1 MDERTPE
8 AARGQPEAPT
18 RPAPGLS
25 EPAPDTSGRLKAIG
39 LLLLALVLFSAL
51 DSSAKFLATRSEL
64 PMVQIVWVR
73 FAGQFLLML
82 TILAARPLGT
92 LVGTRK
98 LGWELLRS
106 LFMAA
111 TTACNFLALQHLR
124 LDQTVTVIFLGPL
137 IVALLA
143 GPLLGEWVG
152 WRRLAAILVG
162 FGGILIAVRPGLNLR
177 PAFVYAFGAVLA
189 FSFFVLLTRY
199 LAAYDRP
206 LAMLF
211 YSILLGTIALA
222 PFALWQW
229 VWPQSPLQWLLL
241 AALGTLGGI
250 GHYLFIHAYRL
261 APAPVVAPFLYLQL
275 LTMVAFGY
283 LVFADLPDAWTIAG
297 AVVIV
302 GSGIYL
308 IHRERVTHT
317 AIEPVE
323 PI

>member
-1 MDERTPE
+1 MNDRASRSAGPRRSVHPTP
-8 AARGQPEAPT
+8 AAD
-18 RPAPGLS
+18 PG
-25 EPAPDTSGRLKAIG
+25 ARLKAMG
-39 LLLLALVLFSAL
+39 LLLLALTIFSGL
-51 DSSAKFLATRSEL
+51 DASAKYLATRSDL
-64 PMVQIVWVR
+64 PMVEIVWAR
-73 FAGQFLLML
+73 FIGQFLLML
-82 TILAARPLGT
+82 SVLSALPLST
-92 LVGTRK
+92 LLGTRK

-106 LFMAA
+106 VLMAA
-111 TTACNFLALQHLR
+111 TTAFNFLALKYLR

-162 FGGILIAVRPGLNLR
+162 FGGILIAVRPGLNLH
-177 PAFVYAFGAVLA
+177 PAFGYAFGAVAA
-189 FSFFVLLTRY
+189 FSMFMLLTRY

-211 YSILLGTIALA
+211 YSILVGTFGVA
-222 PFALWQW
+222 PFALWEW
-229 VWPQSPLQWLLL
+229 VWPQSIGQWLLL
-241 AALGTLGGI
+241 AALGTLGGV

-261 APAPVVAPFLYLQL
+261 APAPVIAPFLYLQL

-283 LVFADLPDAWTIAG
+283 AVFGEVPDLWTIAG
-297 AVVIV
+297 SVVII

-308 IHRERVTHT
+308 IHRERVTR
-317 AIEPVE
+317 AEVQRVE

>member
-1 MDERTPE
+1 MENRQSE
-8 AARGQPEAPT
+8 EEAPSA
-18 RPAPGLS
+18 PARLGQARR
-25 EPAPDTSGRLKAIG
+25 EERAHAGDRLKAVA
-39 LLLLALVLFSAL
+39 LLLLALVLFSGL
-51 DSSAKFLATRSEL
+51 DSSAKYLATRSDL

-73 FAGQFLLML
+73 FAGQFLLTL
-82 TILAARPLGT
+82 SVLSALPLSS
-92 LVGTRK
+92 LLGTRK

-106 LFMAA
+106 VLMAA
-111 TTACNFLALQHLR
+111 TTAFNFLALQQLR

-162 FGGILIAVRPGLNLR
+162 FAGILIAVRPGINLH
-177 PAFVYAFGAVLA
+177 PAFGYAFGAVA
-189 FSFFVLLTRY
+189 VFSLFMLLTRY

-206 LAMLF
+206 LTMLF
-211 YSILLGTIALA
+211 YSILVGTFGLA
-222 PFALWQW
+222 PFALWAW
-229 VWPQSPLQWLLL
+229 VWPQSLGQWLLL

-261 APAPVVAPFLYLQL
+261 APAPVIAPFLYLQL
-275 LTMVAFGY
+275 LTMVGFGY
-283 LVFADLPDAWTIAG
+283 AVFGQVPDAWTIAG
-297 AVVIV
+297 SVVII

-308 IHRERVTHT
+308 IHRERVTRT
-317 AIEPVE
+317 PVPVVD

>member
-1 MDERTPE
+1 MDDRVSQTAASRPGARARTKPPER
-8 AARGQPEAPT
+8 AGDRF
-18 RPAPGLS
+18 
-25 EPAPDTSGRLKAIG
+25 KAIA
-39 LLLLALVLFSAL
+39 LMLAALTLFSGL
-51 DSSAKFLATRSEL
+51 DSAAKYLATQSDL

-82 TILAARPLGT
+82 TMLSALPVAALLAT
-92 LVGTRK
+92 QK

-106 LFMAA
+106 ALMAA

-152 WRRLAAILVG
+152 WRRFMAISVG
-162 FGGILIAVRPGLNLR
+162 FGGILVAVRPGINLH
-177 PAFVYAFGAVLA
+177 PAFAYAFGAVLA

-206 LAMLF
+206 LTMLF
-211 YSILLGTIALA
+211 YSILLGTFGIA
-222 PFALWQW
+222 PFALWAW
-229 VWPQSPLQWLLL
+229 VWPQSVLQWLLL
-241 AALGTLGGI
+241 AALGTLGGV

-261 APAPVVAPFLYLQL
+261 APAPIVAPFLYLQL

-283 LVFADLPDAWTIAG
+283 AVFGELPDWWTIAG
-297 AVVIV
+297 AVVII

-308 IHRERVTHT
+308 IHRERVTKT
-317 AIEPVE
+317 PVQ
-323 PI
+323 PIDPI